1 MGRHKGHCLENIIM
15 GYCAEMARE
24 EQHLQSSALPAEL
37 SKKAPGAAFTD
48 WVVSWVLCVGDDI
61 SEIVAWECLGRNV
74 RSLTAGIFVLC
85 FLSMA

>member
-1 MGRHKGHCLENIIM
+1 M
-15 GYCAEMARE
+15 GYYAEMARE
-24 EQHLQSSALPAEL
+24 EQHEQSSALPAEL

-48 WVVSWVLCVGDDI
+48 WAVSWVLCIGDDI
-61 SEIVAWECLGRNV
+61 SEIVAWECLGQNM

>member
-1 MGRHKGHCLENIIM
+1 MGRHEGHCLENIIM

-48 WVVSWVLCVGDDI
+48 WVVSWVPCVGDDI
-61 SEIVAWECLGRNV
+61 SEIVAWECLGQNV

-85 FLSMA
+85 LLSMA